1 MNDKEKHYTLKN
13 VRTELKKVKAAQE
26 SKRVKMQELKA
37 AIKADGKRIRELEGI
52 YESLCHESLQH
63 QIATAWFKEQRLSPE
78 QIGKILQLSAKIHD
92 QVDTMDV
99 DTVAQLV
106 QEFGDAPAKNDDS
119 GKT

>member
-26 SKRVKMQELKA
+26 SKQAKVQELKV
-37 AIKADGKRIRELEGI
+37 AIKADGKRVRELEGI
-52 YESLCHESLQH
+52 YENLCHENLQR

-78 QIGKILQLSAKIHD
+78 QIGKVLQLSAKIHD

-106 QEFGDAPAKNDDS
+106 QEFGDAQVKKDDS